1 MMLLEQGLASAS
13 PCLLRSILLCFAAI
27 SNRVLSARHLFS
39 AYSGLMKNVYLPSL
53 FLAGAL
59 GAVPVFAQ
67 SVDDTR
73 QLLRQRTEQQT
84 VERGLQDNSF
94 VKPVPQPPASQ
105 VDNQPQ
111 SAEQSTSEL
120 GQALYLSL
128 QHRQWMTARSLL
140 AQYLTLSDRDPLLVY
155 YTQGLLARADGK
167 LGQAED
173 QFRALLA
180 LQPTFLPARL
190 ELARVLFESAQD
202 REAYQSFSDIDAF
215 LGTAGAGAAG
225 IRRTVA
231 TYLDALERRKAWR
244 TSISMGMR
252 WSDNVNRT
260 SASRT
265 CLVPASRGLCLIER
279 ALPEPIK
286 AFGPEFASSTQRRFP
301 LAGHHGLYVRAQTD
315 GSWYRNHRDYNE
327 ASVAAEAGY
336 SYRNAN
342 HQFTIAPTYSHY
354 IWGKNSFYDSWGL
367 NTGWRYTPSPH
378 SLVTLEADYK
388 NMQYRQQAYARYFN
402 GPNRSVSATYYRDME
417 AGWTLFGGFDAEDSR
432 AKASV
437 QSYLQQG
444 VRLGASLQTHGFT
457 GTALATLR
465 QRSYR
470 AYNPLLEAR
479 RRDHE
484 QSYSLV
490 LSSARWSVAGFVPS
504 LTLRHNKVRSNVGW
518 LYSYDRN
525 VVAVTMEYVI

>member
-1 MMLLEQGLASAS
+1 MLVIQGLVSAS
-13 PCLLRSILLCFAAI
+13 PCLLQPAFKSCFASVSHHA
-27 SNRVLSARHLFS
+27 LSARYLFPT
-39 AYSGLMKNVYLPSL
+39 YPGLMKNVYLPTL

-59 GAVPVFAQ
+59 GAVPAFAQ

-73 QLLRQRTEQQT
+73 QLLRQRTEQQA

-94 VKPVPQPPASQ
+94 VKPAPQPHAPRAG
-105 VDNQPQ
+105 DQPQ
-111 SAEQSTSEL
+111 SAEHSTSER

-128 QHRQWMTARSLL
+128 QHRQWMMARSLL
-140 AQYLTLSDRDPLLVY
+140 AEYLNLPDRDPLLVY
-155 YTQGLLARADGK
+155 YTQGLLARADGQ
-167 LGQAED
+167 LGQAEYE
-173 QFRALLA
+173 FRALLA
-180 LQPTFLPARL
+180 LQPWFLPARL

-202 REAYQSFSDIDAF
+202 REAHRAFSDIDDF
-215 LGTAGAGAAG
+215 LGMAGVGAAG
-225 IRRTVA
+225 VRRTVA
-231 TYLDALERRKAWR
+231 TYLDVLERRKAWR
-244 TSISMGMR
+244 TSVSMGTH

-265 CLVPASRGLCLIER
+265 CLVPASHGLCLIER
-279 ALPEPIK
+279 TLPEPIK
-286 AFGPEFASSTQRRFP
+286 AFGPEFSASTQRRFP
-301 LAGHHGLYVRAQTD
+301 LIGHHGFYVRAQTA
-315 GSWYRNHRDYNE
+315 GSWYRNYRDYNE
-327 ASVAAEAGY
+327 ASLAVEAGY

-342 HQFTIAPTYSHY
+342 HQITVAPTYSHY
-354 IWGKNSFYDSWGL
+354 TWGKNSFYDSWGL
-367 NTGWRYTPSPH
+367 STGWRYTPSPH
-378 SLVTLEADYK
+378 SLVTLEADYE

-402 GPNRSVSATYYRDME
+402 GPNRSVSATYYRDVGV
-417 AGWTLFGGFDAEDSR
+417 GWTLFGGLDAEGSR
-432 AKASV
+432 AKARI

-490 LSSARWSVAGFVPS
+490 LSSPRWSVAGFVPS

-525 VVAVTMEYVI
+525 VVAVTMEYMI